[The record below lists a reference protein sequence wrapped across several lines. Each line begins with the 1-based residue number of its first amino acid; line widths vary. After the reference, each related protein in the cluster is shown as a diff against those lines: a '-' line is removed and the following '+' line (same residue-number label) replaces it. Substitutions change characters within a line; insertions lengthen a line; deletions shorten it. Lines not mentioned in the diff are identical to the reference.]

1 MKTPFDKTFCTYLLA
16 TKNTRSVRIFY
27 EFVNYLM
34 PIREH
39 SVSVLWKIW
48 YIFWPIIYSYTL
60 FFLFFFPYL
69 LANNTLVCFSL
80 FFGKACII
88 KKYTLNLS
96 SKNISQ
102 YCKSPFLLYIY
113 IATFTIEIAPL
124 SRYHLDWILY
134 NIFDVTASSSQA
146 KHKCV

>member
-16 TKNTRSVRIFY
+16 TKNTGSVRIFY

-48 YIFWPIIYSYTL
+48 YIFRPIIYSYTL
-60 FFLFFFPYL
+60 FFLIFLPLPTRQQHPRVL
-69 LANNTLVCFSL
+69 LFIFWYGVHH
-80 FFGKACII
+80 

-102 YCKSPFLLYIY
+102 YCKSPFLLCSCVYNRNGPHLY
-113 IATFTIEIAPL
+113 SPTI
-124 SRYHLDWILY
+124 
-134 NIFDVTASSSQA
+134 SSGPDIIWYCRCNRKS
-146 KHKCV
+146 